1 MFPVQQLEA
10 LNVVVHLYDANENNE
25 LHINDEAKSDRLNR
39 RQNEEGE
46 GDHKGKEHAV
56 FVEVVLRG
64 EGLPIPTRR
73 DNSSTKAPSEPIECP
88 SSKHNAGIDDEG
100 RQLEIEIVPSDN
112 PMNQA
117 KPINKNHNAP
127 NGKDAEEA
135 PDPLLR
141 PVH

>member
-1 MFPVQQLEA
+1 MFPVQQLET
-10 LNVVVHLYDANENNE
+10 LNVVVHFHDAYENNE
-25 LHINDEAKSDRLNR
+25 LHINDGAKNDRLNR

-64 EGLPIPTRR
+64 EVLPIPTRR
-73 DNSSTKAPSEPIECP
+73 DNPNTKAPSESIERP

-100 RQLEIEIVPSDN
+100 RQLEIEIVPICNSAS
-112 PMNQA
+112 QA
-117 KPINKNHNAP
+117 KPINENHNAP

-135 PDPLLR
+135 PNPLFC